1 MKLYSYAV
9 WLAYSKKKFDQMKRK
24 SKPKQRCVSPLPTTT
39 LSDVFKEAK
48 SNSKRFST
56 PPPYRNKPHKNILGK
71 TSTCNELN
79 PLQKFRFV
87 KGITKLRA
95 KKETPWTRCLDNGG
109 VKVTAVETTKSWIVN
124 LSELYFGARFA
135 SGAHSRLYHGMYK
148 NQPVAVKIIRLPD
161 DDESGLMVA
170 RLQKQFT
177 REATFLS
184 HLRHPNVIKLAGA
197 CNKSPILF
205 IITEYLSGGSLRT
218 LLRKLDCSPLPLD
231 NMISIAL
238 DVARGMEYI
247 HSQGVIHRDLKSG
260 NILFDANFCVKIAD
274 FGVAC
279 EEAHCAVF
287 SDDAGTYRWMAP
299 EMIKHKPYGRK
310 VDVYSFG
317 LLLWEML
324 TGAIPY
330 EEMTPVQAAFAVVNK
345 NLRPVIPA
353 DCPVVLRGLIE
364 RCWSTLPER
373 RPEFAQ
379 IVKVLEQFKADLAN
393 GGTLK
398 ELQLLT
404 SQDHKKR
411 LLIWIEMLS
420 FSKVGGFRPPTAK
433 KL

>member
-1 MKLYSYAV
+1 MENESCSWVRRAKFAPNTYIRSGSFKFPSIGWDEQSYRILDLKKEIMSSESVPMESVSGSTNAAFLPGGSARKTDGKSGRKMEDFSLVSSDSVSTKSSLQHGGSESSSSSIKDSDLQSVEFSFHPNLTTTSETMKLYSYAV

-177 REATFLS
+177 REAT
-184 HLRHPNVIKLAGA
+184 
-197 CNKSPILF
+197 
-205 IITEYLSGGSLRT
+205 
-218 LLRKLDCSPLPLD
+218 
-231 NMISIAL
+231 
-238 DVARGMEYI
+238 
-247 HSQGVIHRDLKSG
+247 
-260 NILFDANFCVKIAD
+260 
-274 FGVAC
+274 
-279 EEAHCAVF
+279 
-287 SDDAGTYRWMAP
+287 
-299 EMIKHKPYGRK
+299 
-310 VDVYSFG
+310 
-317 LLLWEML
+317 
-324 TGAIPY
+324 
-330 EEMTPVQAAFAVVNK
+330 
-345 NLRPVIPA
+345 
-353 DCPVVLRGLIE
+353 
-364 RCWSTLPER
+364 
-373 RPEFAQ
+373 
-379 IVKVLEQFKADLAN
+379 
-393 GGTLK
+393 
-398 ELQLLT
+398 
-404 SQDHKKR
+404 
-411 LLIWIEMLS
+411 
-420 FSKVGGFRPPTAK
+420 
-433 KL
+433 